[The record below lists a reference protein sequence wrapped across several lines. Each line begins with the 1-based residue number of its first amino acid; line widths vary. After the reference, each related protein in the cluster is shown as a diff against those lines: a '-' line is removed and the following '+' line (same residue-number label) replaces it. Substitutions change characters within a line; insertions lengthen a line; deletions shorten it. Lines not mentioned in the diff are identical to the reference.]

1 MITGSTI
8 NNSCFNSRNLG
19 DGARTNSP
27 SADTH
32 PRVDTGRGCDQ
43 TSSGV
48 ETSTMLRKSS
58 AAGGISDRPNCG
70 MLGPTHRPHDG
81 VYAVVALA
89 LLVVGVR
96 RRRLPHC
103 SPHFLA
109 LVFGCCCGVFSFC
122 RQAAAEYHDFV
133 VAAADAAAG
142 NPFPCARGDCQ
153 RYVPPCHRR
162 IASERVAFSFSAG
175 DDRGTTQWCPWSAS
189 NPKSPLRRHHHRRT
203 LFSGSVDVVLR
214 HSAL

>member
-89 LLVVGVR
+89 LLVVGVVVVGVRR

-122 RQAAAEYHDFV
+122 RLKDHDPRSMI
-133 VAAADAAAG
+133 D
-142 NPFPCARGDCQ
+142 
-153 RYVPPCHRR
+153 VPPVLITPPAVGTPTTCPRPSVL
-162 IASERVAFSFSAG
+162 IAWLKISAFE
-175 DDRGTTQWCPWSAS
+175 
-189 NPKSPLRRHHHRRT
+189 K
-203 LFSGSVDVVLR
+203 LF
-214 HSAL
+214 